1 MTELAGWLRETEA
14 LWAEELAA
22 FKAHLE
28 KDPTG

>member
-1 MTELAGWLRETEA
+1 MTELADWLRETEA
-14 LWAEELAA
+14 LWVEELVA